1 MTPYRELLTA
11 IALAAAFGAT
21 SPAARQA
28 ATETELKT
36 AFLLNRER
44 YTAPELKAAFLLN
57 FARYTTWPAT
67 ILPRGA
73 DLSICVSG
81 DNRVADTL
89 IDLARRRHVRDR
101 AVTVRHIKN
110 DGPDGCHLLFWSGS
124 RTAERQ
130 ALLQAAAGRP
140 VLTVGD
146 APDFARDGGIINF
159 FVEDQRM
166 RFAINPG
173 AAERAGLRV
182 SSRLLNLAVI
192 VKDVSLGL

>member
-1 MTPYRELLTA
+1 MTPYRGLLTA
-11 IALAAAFGAT
+11 MALAVAVGT
-21 SPAARQA
+21 TNPEARQA
-28 ATETELKT
+28 A
-36 AFLLNRER
+36 
-44 YTAPELKAAFLLN
+44 TAPELKAAFLLN

-89 IDLARRRHVRDR
+89 IDLARLQQVQDR
-101 AVTVRHIKN
+101 AVTVRHVKN

-124 RTAERQ
+124 QTAERQ
-130 ALLQAAAGRP
+130 ALLQAAADKP

-146 APDFARDGGIINF
+146 APDFARAGGMINF
-159 FVEDQRM
+159 FIEDQRM

-173 AAERAGLRV
+173 AAQRAGLRV
-182 SSRLLNLAVI
+182 SSRLLDLAVI
-192 VKDVSLGL
+192 VKEVSLGL